1 MGYEMKL
8 LKNFYLKYI
17 ETKLSN
23 KITFVIG
30 VILVIQ
36 VVMFFVMYSY
46 SYHIRREEII
56 ENNIQILHQVNTNYL
71 AGIIEDIDTASMEI
85 FFNKV
90 FWKKNEQSPV
100 NEDDQI
106 YNILASQYHSDNDL
120 NSIYLY
126 SSASNK
132 FYIMDEASFNQ
143 IPVKSS
149 ASTLYIFNGDDLQ
162 KMPWYEAAQENKGL
176 VVSLATEIRHDNQH
190 IICFSRYMKYPLKNN
205 DYYFVISLNLDISKF
220 DTLCHQLNNDSEELM
235 IFNQEKLIYN
245 SGNQPDEVVNDL
257 ARAIQK
263 QKEANYWF
271 TTKINSR
278 KYVVIGDRCEDNGWT
293 MLKLV
298 PHNEMNR
305 DVKLQFWTNC
315 LIVIFIFSGGIFCL
329 SYIIN
334 RTMKPIEDLA
344 ETMRHYR
351 QGNCYEKPELSGRL
365 DEVGTLYSSFEK
377 MNVRINMLIE
387 SEYQSQIQEK
397 QARLEAL
404 QAQLDPHFLYN
415 TLQTI
420 SGIAIENN
428 VFEIEDIN
436 NSLSEILRYSLN
448 NSKQLVKI
456 EEEVKIVQ
464 DYMNIQKY
472 RFGDRLNLK
481 IDLSSSA
488 LELRVPVFFL
498 QLPVENAIKHGME
511 KSVHTVNIHIYDTQ
525 TKHIFNI
532 HIEDDGHGVTKERLD
547 EIRTML
553 RGEDRAE
560 YKEYK
565 PKGLVNLNERIRQQ
579 FGSDYGVWIDHMAE
593 GGTQVVLTVPK
604 GGQDAE
610 STNSR

>member
-1 MGYEMKL
+1 MKL

-46 SYHIRREEII
+46 SYHIRREEIV

-245 SGNQPDEVVNDL
+245 SSNQPDEVVNDL

-553 RGEDRAE
+553 RGEGRAE

>member
-1 MGYEMKL
+1 MKL

-46 SYHIRREEII
+46 SYHIRREEIV

-90 FWKKNEQSPV
+90 FWEKNEESSV

-176 VVSLATEIRHDNQH
+176 VVSVATEIRHDNQH
-190 IICFSRYMKYPLKNN
+190 IICFSRYMKHPLKNN

-245 SGNQPDEVVNDL
+245 SSNQPDEVVNDL

-334 RTMKPIEDLA
+334 RTMKPIENLA

-579 FGSDYGVWIDHMAE
+579 FGSDYGVWIDHMAG

>member
-1 MGYEMKL
+1 MKL

-46 SYHIRREEII
+46 SYHIRREEIV

-149 ASTLYIFNGDDLQ
+149 TSTLYIFNGDDLQ

-334 RTMKPIEDLA
+334 RTMKPIENLA

-472 RFGDRLNLK
+472 RFCDRLNLK

>member
-1 MGYEMKL
+1 MKL

-46 SYHIRREEII
+46 SYHIRREEIV

-149 ASTLYIFNGDDLQ
+149 ASTIYIFNGDDLQ
-162 KMPWYEAAQENKGL
+162 KMPWYEAAQKNKGL

-334 RTMKPIEDLA
+334 RTMKPIENLA

>member
-1 MGYEMKL
+1 MKL

-46 SYHIRREEII
+46 SYHIRREEIV

-176 VVSLATEIRHDNQH
+176 VVSLATEIQHDNQH

>member
-1 MGYEMKL
+1 MKL

-46 SYHIRREEII
+46 SYHIRREEIV

-472 RFGDRLNLK
+472 RFGDRLILR
-481 IDLSSSA
+481 IDLSSSD

>member
-1 MGYEMKL
+1 MKL

-220 DTLCHQLNNDSEELM
+220 DTLCHQLNNESEELM

>member
-1 MGYEMKL
+1 MKL

-46 SYHIRREEII
+46 SYHIRREEIV

-176 VVSLATEIRHDNQH
+176 VVALATEIRHDNQH

>member
-1 MGYEMKL
+1 MKL

-46 SYHIRREEII
+46 SYHIRREEIV

-90 FWKKNEQSPV
+90 FWKKNEESSV

-162 KMPWYEAAQENKGL
+162 KMPWYEAAQKNKGM

-245 SGNQPDEVVNDL
+245 SSNQPDEVVNDL

-334 RTMKPIEDLA
+334 RTMKPIENLA

-377 MNVRINMLIE
+377 MNARINMLIE

>member
-1 MGYEMKL
+1 MKL

-46 SYHIRREEII
+46 SYHIRREEIV

-149 ASTLYIFNGDDLQ
+149 ASTIYIFNGDDLQ
-162 KMPWYEAAQENKGL
+162 KMPWYEAAQKNKGL

-245 SGNQPDEVVNDL
+245 SSNQPDEVVNDL

-334 RTMKPIEDLA
+334 RTMKPIENLA

>member
-1 MGYEMKL
+1 MD
-8 LKNFYLKYI
+8 
-17 ETKLSN
+17 
-23 KITFVIG
+23 

-46 SYHIRREEII
+46 SYHIRREEIV

-245 SGNQPDEVVNDL
+245 SSNQPDEVVNDL

>member
-1 MGYEMKL
+1 MKL

-71 AGIIEDIDTASMEI
+71 AGIIEDIDTASMEF

>member
-1 MGYEMKL
+1 M
-8 LKNFYLKYI
+8 KYI

-604 GGQDAE
+604 AC
-610 STNSR
+610 

>member
-1 MGYEMKL
+1 MKL
-8 LKNFYLKYI
+8 LKKFYLKYI

-36 VVMFFVMYSY
+36 VVMFFVMHSY
-46 SYHIRREEII
+46 SYHIRREEIV

-245 SGNQPDEVVNDL
+245 SSNQPDEVVNDL

>member
-1 MGYEMKL
+1 MKL

-46 SYHIRREEII
+46 SYHIRREEIV

-90 FWKKNEQSPV
+90 FWKKNEESSV

-149 ASTLYIFNGDDLQ
+149 ASTIYIFNGDDLQ

-334 RTMKPIEDLA
+334 RTMKPIENLA

-579 FGSDYGVWIDHMAE
+579 FGPDYGVWIDHMAG

-604 GGQDAE
+604 GGHDAE

>member
-1 MGYEMKL
+1 MKL

-46 SYHIRREEII
+46 SYHIRREEIV

-245 SGNQPDEVVNDL
+245 SSNQPDEVVNDL

-604 GGQDAE
+604 EGQDAE

>member
-1 MGYEMKL
+1 MKL

-46 SYHIRREEII
+46 SYHIRREEIV

-90 FWKKNEQSPV
+90 FWEKNEESSV

-176 VVSLATEIRHDNQH
+176 VVSVATEIRHDNQH
-190 IICFSRYMKYPLKNN
+190 IICFSRYMKHPLKNN

-245 SGNQPDEVVNDL
+245 SSNQPDEVVNDL

-334 RTMKPIEDLA
+334 RTMKPIENLA

-472 RFGDRLNLK
+472 RFGDRLSLK

-579 FGSDYGVWIDHMAE
+579 FGSDYGVWIDHMAG

>member
-1 MGYEMKL
+1 MKL

-46 SYHIRREEII
+46 SYHIRREEIV
-56 ENNIQILHQVNTNYL
+56 ENNIQILHQVNTNYF
-71 AGIIEDIDTASMEI
+71 AGIIEEIDTASMEI
-85 FFNKV
+85 FYDKV
-90 FWKKNEQSPV
+90 FWERNGGTSV
-100 NEDDQI
+100 NEDSQI
-106 YNILASQYHSDNDL
+106 YNILANQYHSNNDL

-334 RTMKPIEDLA
+334 RTMKPIENLA

>member
-1 MGYEMKL
+1 MKL

-46 SYHIRREEII
+46 SYHIRREEIV

-90 FWKKNEQSPV
+90 FWEKNEESSV

-149 ASTLYIFNGDDLQ
+149 ASTIYIFNGDDLQ

-176 VVSLATEIRHDNQH
+176 VVSVATEIRHDNQH
-190 IICFSRYMKYPLKNN
+190 IICFSRYMKHPLKNN

-245 SGNQPDEVVNDL
+245 SSNQPDEVVNDL

-334 RTMKPIEDLA
+334 RTMKPIENLA

-579 FGSDYGVWIDHMAE
+579 FGSDYGVWIDHMAG

>member
-1 MGYEMKL
+1 MKL

-46 SYHIRREEII
+46 SYHIRCEEIV

>member
-1 MGYEMKL
+1 MKL

>member
-1 MGYEMKL
+1 MKL

-46 SYHIRREEII
+46 SYHIRREEIV

-71 AGIIEDIDTASMEI
+71 AGIIEDIDSASMEI

>member
-1 MGYEMKL
+1 MKL

-46 SYHIRREEII
+46 SYHIRREEIV

-245 SGNQPDEVVNDL
+245 SSNQPDEVVNDL

>member
-1 MGYEMKL
+1 MKL

-46 SYHIRREEII
+46 SYHIRREEIV

-162 KMPWYEAAQENKGL
+162 KMPWYEAAQKNKGL

-245 SGNQPDEVVNDL
+245 SSNQPDEVVNDL

-334 RTMKPIEDLA
+334 RTMKPIENLA

-351 QGNCYEKPELSGRL
+351 QGNCYEKPELSGML

>member
-1 MGYEMKL
+1 MTL
-8 LKNFYLKYI
+8 LPWK
-17 ETKLSN
+17 
-23 KITFVIG
+23 
-30 VILVIQ
+30 
-36 VVMFFVMYSY
+36 FFL
-46 SYHIRREEII
+46 IR
-56 ENNIQILHQVNTNYL
+56 YF
-71 AGIIEDIDTASMEI
+71 G
-85 FFNKV
+85 
-90 FWKKNEQSPV
+90 KKNEQSPV

-351 QGNCYEKPELSGRL
+351 QGNCYEKPELRGRL

-560 YKEYK
+560 YKEYN

>member
-1 MGYEMKL
+1 MKL

-46 SYHIRREEII
+46 SYHIRREEIV

-90 FWKKNEQSPV
+90 FWKKNEESLV

-162 KMPWYEAAQENKGL
+162 KMPWYEAAQKNKGL

-245 SGNQPDEVVNDL
+245 SSNQPDEVVNDL

>member
-1 MGYEMKL
+1 M
-8 LKNFYLKYI
+8 KYI

-23 KITFVIG
+23 KITLVIG

-298 PHNEMNR
+298 PHNERNK

-315 LIVIFIFSGGIFCL
+315 LMVIFIFSGGIFCL

>member
-1 MGYEMKL
+1 MKL

-46 SYHIRREEII
+46 SYHIRREEIV

-351 QGNCYEKPELSGRL
+351 QGKCYEKPELSGRL

-464 DYMNIQKY
+464 DYMNIQKH
-472 RFGDRLNLK
+472 RFGDRVNLE
-481 IDLSSSA
+481 IDLSKEA

-498 QLPVENAIKHGME
+498 QLPVENALRP
-511 KSVHTVNIHIYDTQ
+511 SRNDFACVVHMKYHPIGHANNCANGYANQ
-525 TKHIFNI
+525 TKLFYQRYRNHNIQRSFNVSRYSNFL
-532 HIEDDGHGVTKERLD
+532 E
-547 EIRTML
+547 
-553 RGEDRAE
+553 
-560 YKEYK
+560 
-565 PKGLVNLNERIRQQ
+565 LV
-579 FGSDYGVWIDHMAE
+579 S
-593 GGTQVVLTVPK
+593 
-604 GGQDAE
+604 
-610 STNSR
+610 

>member
-1 MGYEMKL
+1 MKL

-46 SYHIRREEII
+46 SYHIRREEIV

-334 RTMKPIEDLA
+334 RTMKPIENLA

>member
-1 MGYEMKL
+1 MKL

-46 SYHIRREEII
+46 SYHIRREEIV

-334 RTMKPIEDLA
+334 RTMKPIENLA

-579 FGSDYGVWIDHMAE
+579 FGSDYGVWIDHMAG

>member
-1 MGYEMKL
+1 MKL

-46 SYHIRREEII
+46 SYHIRREEIV

-90 FWKKNEQSPV
+90 FWKKNEESSV

-334 RTMKPIEDLA
+334 RTMKPIENLA

-579 FGSDYGVWIDHMAE
+579 LGPDYGVWIDHMAG

-604 GGQDAE
+604 GGHDAE

>member
-1 MGYEMKL
+1 MKL

-23 KITFVIG
+23 KITFVMD

-46 SYHIRREEII
+46 SYHIRREEIV

-245 SGNQPDEVVNDL
+245 SSNQPDEVVNDL